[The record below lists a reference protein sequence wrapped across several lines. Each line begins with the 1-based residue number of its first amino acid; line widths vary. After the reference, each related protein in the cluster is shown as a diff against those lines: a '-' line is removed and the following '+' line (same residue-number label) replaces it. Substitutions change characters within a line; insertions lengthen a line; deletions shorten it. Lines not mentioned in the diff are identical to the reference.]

1 MPRRSSFSPDASRL
15 SRRRTRFCGR
25 SSMTF
30 MPPTWKERMMTAEA
44 RPRLAP
50 KARLKYDRFSGRY
63 LLLFPETGWLLNG
76 TGMELLQLCD
86 GRHTLGMI
94 LDVLARRYPHVH
106 PD

>member
-1 MPRRSSFSPDASRL
+1 
-15 SRRRTRFCGR
+15 
-25 SSMTF
+25 MT
-30 MPPTWKERMMTAEA
+30 TEA

-76 TGMELLQLCD
+76 TGRELLQLCD

-94 LDVLARRYPHVH
+94 LEVLARRYPHVH
-106 PD
+106 PDTVQAEARSFLAALADRSLLRSHG

>member
-1 MPRRSSFSPDASRL
+1 
-15 SRRRTRFCGR
+15 
-25 SSMTF
+25 
-30 MPPTWKERMMTAEA
+30 MTADA

-76 TGMELLQLCD
+76 TGMELLRLCD

-106 PD
+106 PDTVQAEARSFLAALADRSLLRSHG